1 MITAEVPMRGD
12 SESRSRYLSLALTS
26 RGAINGLRAV
36 ASGQPVD
43 PKLGDFLKRLLAG
56 VDRESGDA
64 FVSHLQESG
73 AWTHFEEL
81 STVDEVEKETGTHD
95 LAELVSAILGQ
106 ANDLSRE
113 NARRLISFLTAVEGR
128 ALQRYSEST
137 ELRIA

>member
-1 MITAEVPMRGD
+1 MRGD

-26 RGAINGLRAV
+26 RGAINGLREV
-36 ASGQPVD
+36 ASGRPLD

-56 VDRESGDA
+56 MDQECGDA

-81 STVDEVEKETGTHD
+81 STVDEVEKETGIQD

-106 ANDLSRE
+106 VNDLSRE
-113 NARRLISFLTAVEGR
+113 NAKRLISFLTAVEGR
-128 ALQRYSEST
+128 ALQRYTEST